1 MKKFFIEAK
10 EKIANLVGYVRIG
23 TIDKSKFGYW
33 ARIDGNKEFDDFVNQ
48 MKNDGYVLK
57 ANPSIEKNY
66 HSLLRKIPKY
76 SIYAKGKNKFDA
88 QIKFIQ
94 KYGHKQGPDRFF
106 DMLRI
111 ITQDDLDKGIFYAK
125 YRKQILKNFIKSPIL
140 IDIYKK
146 WDKMDLIARKSAFIR
161 LNDEFRK
168 YVGLKQII
176 YIFDYS
182 VPIAAFSRLHL
193 KKDSFIIN
201 PKTLSTVSIDEVI
214 RIILHENMHNFQF
227 RNAFENEKETDINRF
242 FTDINFRNY
251 ANQKSLFGE
260 YKDTDKHD
268 NYSKQAV
275 EVEAYKTEK
284 IQKQLMKKLYRIKK
298 ENN

>member
-1 MKKFFIEAK
+1 M
-10 EKIANLVGYVRIG
+10 
-23 TIDKSKFGYW
+23 
-33 ARIDGNKEFDDFVNQ
+33 
-48 MKNDGYVLK
+48 
-57 ANPSIEKNY
+57 
-66 HSLLRKIPKY
+66 LRKIPKY

-146 WDKMDLIARKSAFIR
+146 WNKMDLIARKSAFIR

-176 YIFDYS
+176 CIFDYS
-182 VPIAAFSRLHL
+182 VSIATFSRLHF

-201 PKTLSTVSIDEVI
+201 PKALMVSIDEII

-242 FTDINFRNY
+242 LQI
-251 ANQKSLFGE
+251 
-260 YKDTDKHD
+260 
-268 NYSKQAV
+268 
-275 EVEAYKTEK
+275 
-284 IQKQLMKKLYRIKK
+284 
-298 ENN
+298 